1 MKLISR
7 SNGIEIKELVKID
20 SLFLPKNIF
29 FFNLLRDT
37 KIEKSVNMNSL
48 YFTLALFDYYRA
60 RNLLLEIVM
69 YLREI

>member
-7 SNGIEIKELVKID
+7 SNDIEIKELVKID
-20 SLFLPKNIF
+20 SLFFPKNIF

-48 YFTLALFDYYRA
+48 YFTLAPFDYYRA